1 MPSNK
6 NQPNQISNMNYL
18 KHQPKNKLQKFFHN
32 WNEHLTVPAIVVL
45 VLLVIVV
52 SLLASCQKETSFAN
66 REPRI
71 EADHHLNP
79 PGGYSLTKRD
89 ETTEL
94 QMASKKVNPG
104 KGKGKPGTGGGGD
117 TTYNPPPTGNA
128 VILLDFDGHTYS
140 GSYWAGP
147 MTFAY
152 SGLNETE
159 IRTVLDS
166 MQADYSE
173 FSVTVTADESV
184 YYAAPANRRVRVVI
198 TESWEWYGQAG
209 GVAYLGSF
217 TWGNETPAFVF
228 PSLLGY
234 SAKNVWE
241 AASHE
246 AGHTLGLRHQAD
258 WVDGVKVSDYREG
271 VIMGVGYYRP
281 NVYWAVG
288 LNSYGQ
294 IQDDRAIIKQTLNL

>member
-1 MPSNK
+1 MK
-6 NQPNQISNMNYL
+6 NQKL
-18 KHQPKNKLQKFFHN
+18 RPKNKVEKFFDDFN
-32 WNEHLTVPAIVVL
+32 WNAVGTLAKWGGVA
-45 VLLVIVV
+45 LLVIWAGC
-52 SLLASCQKETSFAN
+52 SLSSCQKEQSFSKGQ
-66 REPRI
+66 PVI
-71 EADHHLNP
+71 ETDHHLKP
-79 PGGYSLTKRD
+79 PGGYNLTKRD
-89 ETTEL
+89 VTPEL
-94 QMASKKVNPG
+94 LQAAKKANPG
-104 KGKGKPGTGGGGD
+104 KGKGKPGGGGD
-117 TTYNPPPTGNA
+117 TTYTPQPTGNA
-128 VILLDFDGHTYS
+128 VILLDFDGHPYS

-152 SGLNETE
+152 SGMTETE
-159 IRTVLDS
+159 IRTVVDS
-166 MQADYSE
+166 VQADYSE

-184 YYAAPANRRVRVVI
+184 YYAVPANRRVRVVI

-228 PSLLGY
+228 SSLLGY

-246 AGHTLGLRHQAD
+246 AGHTLNLRHQAD

-294 IQDDRAIIKQTLNL
+294 LQDYKAIIRSTLSR

>member
-1 MPSNK
+1 MNHQRIPQDVDPKIK
-6 NQPNQISNMNYL
+6 NIIIIL
-18 KHQPKNKLQKFFHN
+18 LGIAFVIIAK
-32 WNEHLTVPAIVVL
+32 
-45 VLLVIVV
+45 LLVG
-52 SLLASCQKETSFAN
+52 CQKESSFTYS
-66 REPRI
+66 RTI
-71 EADHHLNP
+71 ESDHHLKP
-79 PGGYSLTKRD
+79 EGGYSLTKRD
-89 ETTEL
+89 VTPEL
-94 QMASKKVNPG
+94 LQAAKKANPG

-128 VILLDFDGHTYS
+128 VILLDFDGHPYS

-152 SGLNETE
+152 SGMNETG

-228 PSLLGY
+228 SSLLGY

-241 AASHE
+241 AAAHE

-258 WVDGVKVSDYREG
+258 WVDGVKISDYREG

-281 NVYWAVG
+281 NVYWTVG

-294 IQDDRAIIKQTLNL
+294 LQDDKAIIRSTLSR

>member
-1 MPSNK
+1 MK
-6 NQPNQISNMNYL
+6 NQKL
-18 KHQPKNKLQKFFHN
+18 QPKN
-32 WNEHLTVPAIVVL
+32 WNEHAVTRVGGA
-45 VLLVIVV
+45 LLVIAAVAAAV
-52 SLLASCQKETSFAN
+52 ILGSCQKESSFTA
-66 REPRI
+66 PKGVI
-71 EADHHLNP
+71 ESDHHLKP
-79 PGGYSLTKRD
+79 PGGYNLTKRD
-89 ETTEL
+89 VTPEL
-94 QMASKKVNPG
+94 LQAAKKANPG
-104 KGKGKPGTGGGGD
+104 KGKGKPGGGGD
-117 TTYNPPPTGNA
+117 TTGTDNHPPTGNA
-128 VILLDFDGHTYS
+128 VILLDFDGHPYS

-152 SGLNETE
+152 SGMNETE
-159 IRTVLDS
+159 IRTVVDS
-166 MQADYSE
+166 VQADYSE
-173 FSVTVTADESV
+173 FGVTVTTDEAV
-184 YYAAPANRRVRVVI
+184 YYGASATRRVRVII
-198 TESWEWYGQAG
+198 TESYEWYGQAG

-228 PSLLGY
+228 SSLLGY

>member
-1 MPSNK
+1 MK
-6 NQPNQISNMNYL
+6 NQT
-18 KHQPKNKLQKFFHN
+18 KHRFKDIN
-32 WNEHLTVPAIVVL
+32 WNAPLTLFIYLISTVVGAIVV
-45 VLLVIVV
+45 VAIIGALL
-52 SLLASCQKETSFAN
+52 SSCQKESSFTYS
-66 REPRI
+66 RTI
-71 EADHHLNP
+71 ETDHHLKP
-79 PGGYSLTKRD
+79 EGGYSLTKRE

-94 QMASKKVNPG
+94 LQAAKKANPG
-104 KGKGKPGTGGGGD
+104 KGKGKPGGGGD

-128 VILLDFDGHTYS
+128 VILLDFDGHPYS

-152 SGLNETE
+152 SGMTETE

-184 YYAAPANRRVRVVI
+184 YYSAPANRRVRVVV

-209 GVAYLGSF
+209 GVAYVNSF

-228 PSLLGY
+228 SSLLGY

-258 WVDGVKVSDYREG
+258 WVDGVKISDYREG

-281 NVYWAVG
+281 NVYWTVG

-294 IQDDRAIIKQTLNL
+294 LQDDKAIIRSTLSR

>member
-1 MPSNK
+1 MK
-6 NQPNQISNMNYL
+6 NQKKHFDQHRRILKDTNPNAALISFGAL
-18 KHQPKNKLQKFFHN
+18 
-32 WNEHLTVPAIVVL
+32 I
-45 VLLVIVV
+45 VLLI
-52 SLLASCQKETSFAN
+52 LFYAGCAALTGCQKESSFTYS
-66 REPRI
+66 RTI
-71 EADHHLNP
+71 EADHHLKP
-79 PGGYSLTKRD
+79 PGGYSLTKRE
-89 ETTEL
+89 ETPEL
-94 QMASKKVNPG
+94 LQAAKKANPG
-104 KGKGKPGTGGGGD
+104 KGKGKPGGGGD
-117 TTYNPPPTGNA
+117 TTYTPQPTGNA
-128 VILLDFDGHTYS
+128 VILLDFDGHPYS

-152 SGLNETE
+152 SGMNETG

-228 PSLLGY
+228 SSLLGY

-241 AASHE
+241 AAAHE

-258 WVDGVKVSDYREG
+258 WVDGVKISDYREG

-294 IQDDRAIIKQTLNL
+294 LQDDKAIIRSTLSR

>member
-1 MPSNK
+1 MK
-6 NQPNQISNMNYL
+6 NPT
-18 KHQPKNKLQKFFHN
+18 KNI
-32 WNEHLTVPAIVVL
+32 NEHVIAFILK
-45 VLLVIVV
+45 VIVGGFIV
-52 SLLASCQKETSFAN
+52 WAVVASLSSCQKESSFTYSKT
-66 REPRI
+66 I
-71 EADHHLNP
+71 ETDHHLKP
-79 PGGYSLTKRD
+79 EGGYSLTKRD
-89 ETTEL
+89 VTPEL
-94 QMASKKVNPG
+94 LMAAKKANPG

-152 SGLNETE
+152 SGMNETE

-241 AASHE
+241 AAAHE
-246 AGHTLGLRHQAD
+246 AGHTLNLRHQAD

-281 NVYWAVG
+281 NVYWTVG

-294 IQDDRAIIKQTLNL
+294 LQDDKAIIRSTLSR

>member
-1 MPSNK
+1 MK
-6 NQPNQISNMNYL
+6 NPT
-18 KHQPKNKLQKFFHN
+18 KNI
-32 WNEHLTVPAIVVL
+32 NEHVIAFILK
-45 VLLVIVV
+45 VIVGAV
-52 SLLASCQKETSFAN
+52 IVWAVAASLSSCQKESSFTA
-66 REPRI
+66 PTGVI
-71 EADHHLNP
+71 ESDHDLKP
-79 PGGYSLTKRD
+79 AGGFSLTKRAYVPQ
-89 ETTEL
+89 E
-94 QMASKKVNPG
+94 ANRG
-104 KGKGKPGTGGGGD
+104 KGGTKGPKGKPTPPTDTTGGND
-117 TTYNPPPTGNA
+117 NPPPTGNA
-128 VILLDFDGHTYS
+128 VILLDFDGHTYT
-140 GSYWAGP
+140 GTYWAGP

-152 SGLNETE
+152 SGMNEAE

-166 MQADYSE
+166 VQADYRE
-173 FSVTVTADESV
+173 FSVVVTTDESV
-184 YYAAPANRRVRVVI
+184 YYAAPANRRTRVVL

-246 AGHTLGLRHQAD
+246 AGHTLNLRHQAD

-281 NVYWAVG
+281 NVYWTVG

-294 IQDDRAIIKQTLNL
+294 IQDDKLIIHTTLNQ